1 MKKNPSKNITAEEFN
16 RKMHECI
23 KYKKLIELQNQLD
36 WFGDH
41 IGGKSIITLKHK
53 IQQQIKEI
61 PEDSIGF
68 ATEVHGQ
75 SSHAF

>member
-16 RKMHECI
+16 RRMHECI
-23 KYKKLIELQNQLD
+23 KYKKLIELQKQLE
-36 WFGDH
+36 WFGDD
-41 IGGKSIITLKHK
+41 IDGLSIISLQHK
-53 IQQQIKEI
+53 IKQLIKEI